1 MWSECWGAQFL
12 SPKDW
17 SLGVPG
23 RREPIWL
30 QNQKDF
36 LAWCERPRWVGGGRR
51 EFQVKSPAWAKA
63 QGVVEMESPRG
74 SHCLKAA
81 PLGATVHRGAAWPT
95 GLGGMCPGVRRG
107 TIWLPWGL
115 AQEALSRGPPA
126 PRAPPHFAP
135 APPPAPWA
143 RWLSQGLLPAPRRL
157 LSIDS
162 QQLPLAAKQREVGTC
177 ILPPWCCNQPLAPA
191 TGAVSAASGDY
202 LRYTCSR

>member
-81 PLGATVHRGAAWPT
+81 PLGATSTGEQPGLRGWVACVQACGGRLYGYRGVWHRKLSLVGTRRPGHPHT
-95 GLGGMCPGVRRG
+95 LPLLLLQPHGLGGFLRG
-107 TIWLPWGL
+107 CFLPHTACSPSTHSSCL
-115 AQEALSRGPPA
+115 LLLSRGKWGPA
-126 PRAPPHFAP
+126 SCLHGAVISPW
-135 APPPAPWA
+135 PPPQAP
-143 RWLSQGLLPAPRRL
+143 SVPLP
-157 LSIDS
+157 
-162 QQLPLAAKQREVGTC
+162 ET
-177 ILPPWCCNQPLAPA
+177 
-191 TGAVSAASGDY
+191 T
-202 LRYTCSR
+202 